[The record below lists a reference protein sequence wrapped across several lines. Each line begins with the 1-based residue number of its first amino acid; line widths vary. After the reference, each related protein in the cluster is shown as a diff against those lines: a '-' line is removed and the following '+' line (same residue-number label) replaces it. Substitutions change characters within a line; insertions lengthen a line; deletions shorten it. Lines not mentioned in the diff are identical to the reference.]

1 MNIKEDFFSDL
12 LLKDSFFLLIKP
24 EDNIYLN
31 TSIRNSFFEE
41 LGSLVKLGLKN
52 IEISWSNNEKWLDF
66 VSEIKLNFPQINLGS
81 ASIVNKQSIEDSLKI
96 GLNFSMM
103 KFWDKDL
110 FNYSKSKN
118 YLLIPGI
125 NNLKDLKEA
134 IDLNCN
140 IIKIYPI
147 KSKDSS
153 INIFSQIALI
163 ILIGISTKNSI
174 LIVDYTNQIR
184 TTGAK
189 IEEALME
196 ACKLRIRP
204 IIMTSLSTMIAM
216 LPLIVGNIGPG
227 AGEASRLAVGSTIFG
242 GMIISTFFTLY
253 VTPTMYLTLAKNTK
267 RIDAVDLEL
276 EKQLIKK

>member
-1 MNIKEDFFSDL
+1 MNIKEDSFSDL
-12 LLKDSFFLLIKP
+12 LLKESFFLLIKP
-24 EDNIYLN
+24 DNNIYSN
-31 TSIRNSFFEE
+31 TSIKNSFFEE

-52 IEISWSNNEKWLDF
+52 IEIRWSDNEKWLDF

-134 IDLNCN
+134 IDLNCK

-147 KSKDSS
+147 NSKDSS
-153 INIFSQIALI
+153 INILNYKNIDFIAAGGLSI
-163 ILIGISTKNSI
+163 NDVKTYQSLGYKAIVIGDKGI
-174 LIVDYTNQIR
+174 
-184 TTGAK
+184 
-189 IEEALME
+189 
-196 ACKLRIRP
+196 
-204 IIMTSLSTMIAM
+204 
-216 LPLIVGNIGPG
+216 
-227 AGEASRLAVGSTIFG
+227 
-242 GMIISTFFTLY
+242 
-253 VTPTMYLTLAKNTK
+253 
-267 RIDAVDLEL
+267 
-276 EKQLIKK
+276 IKKKFDPKIYEWLKNN

>member
-1 MNIKEDFFSDL
+1 MNIKKESFTAL
-12 LLKDSFFLLIKP
+12 LLKESFFLLVKP
-24 EDNIYLN
+24 EDNIYSN

-125 NNLKDLKEA
+125 KNLKDIEEA
-134 IDLNCN
+134 INLNCN

-147 KSKDSS
+147 KSKDIS
-153 INIFSQIALI
+153 INILNFKNIDFIAAGGLSINDVKTYKSLGYKAIVIGDRGI
-163 ILIGISTKNSI
+163 INKKFDPKICEWLKN
-174 LIVDYTNQIR
+174 N
-184 TTGAK
+184 
-189 IEEALME
+189 
-196 ACKLRIRP
+196 
-204 IIMTSLSTMIAM
+204 
-216 LPLIVGNIGPG
+216 
-227 AGEASRLAVGSTIFG
+227 
-242 GMIISTFFTLY
+242 
-253 VTPTMYLTLAKNTK
+253 
-267 RIDAVDLEL
+267 
-276 EKQLIKK
+276 